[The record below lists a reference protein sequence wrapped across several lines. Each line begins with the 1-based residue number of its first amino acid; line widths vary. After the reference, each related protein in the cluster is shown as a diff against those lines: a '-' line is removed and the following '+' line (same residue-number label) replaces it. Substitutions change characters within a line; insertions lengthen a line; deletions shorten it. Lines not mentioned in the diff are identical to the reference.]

1 MTRMSTN
8 TNLNVRA
15 SLTSR
20 PSWVTGLLVVAS
32 LLLWWL
38 SATPAQDFTYVLRG
52 HANDSASIAKIVHF
66 EQFFYVF
73 VALGCALLFL
83 LRPRHELTLILIGG
97 AIGSVYP
104 LFSAYWTLQYNWQ
117 LELYFR
123 RTQPYH
129 SSWLF
134 WLPLLTTLIIGA
146 SAGGVAG
153 MFRWI
158 SLDPGNTRM
167 VSVARL
173 SLRALLLWLGTLPAA
188 FLIQRALGFRFTT
201 PSDIRILGL
210 GGLLLAWA
218 AGVTWARSKR
228 PPIYLLA
235 VSAIVLGLIVC
246 NVGLPFS
253 FVVAWLLWNLCMLAV
268 AGPQVLDPPAKRW
281 SAIDWGVLVLSA
293 PALILPLLV
302 FAPIVGFLLVLLTAG
317 SVYVVSWAAV
327 ALALLGIASRAP
339 AWTKLTNLFLASASL
354 WFGYRLL
361 EQSRHLF

>member
-1 MTRMSTN
+1 M
-8 TNLNVRA
+8 
-15 SLTSR
+15 TSR
-20 PSWVTGLLVVAS
+20 PRWFTGLLVVAS

-52 HANDSASIAKIVHF
+52 HANDSASIARIVHF
-66 EQFFYVF
+66 EQFFYAF

-104 LFSAYWTLQYNWQ
+104 LYSAYWTLQYNWQ
-117 LELYFR
+117 LEQYYR

-134 WLPLLTTLIIGA
+134 WLPLLTTLIGGA

-158 SLDPGNTRM
+158 SLDIVNTRM
-167 VSVARL
+167 VSAVRL
-173 SLRALLLWLGTLPAA
+173 SLRALLLWLGTFPAT
-188 FLIQRALGFRFTT
+188 FLIQHALSFKFTT
-201 PSDIRILGL
+201 PSDIRILVP

-228 PPIYLLA
+228 PRIYLLA
-235 VSAIVLGLIVC
+235 VSVIVLGLLAC

-268 AGPQVLDPPAKRW
+268 AGPRVLDPPAKRW
-281 SAIDWGVLVLSA
+281 SAIDWGVLTLSA

-302 FAPIVGFLLVLLTAG
+302 FTPAVGFLLALLTAG
-317 SVYVVSWAAV
+317 SVYFVSWAAV
-327 ALALLGIASRAP
+327 ALALLGIASGAP

>member
-1 MTRMSTN
+1 VSKGRN
-8 TNLNVRA
+8 GP
-15 SLTSR
+15 LTSR
-20 PSWVTGLLVVAS
+20 PSLVTGLLAVAS
-32 LLLWWL
+32 LVLWWL
-38 SATPAQDFTYVLRG
+38 SAIPGQDFTAVLRG
-52 HANDSASIAKIVHF
+52 HGSAPIAKIVHF

-83 LRPRHELTLILIGG
+83 MRARHELTLVLIGG

-104 LFSAYWTLQYNWQ
+104 LFAVYWTLQYNWQ
-117 LELYFR
+117 LEQYYR

-129 SSWLF
+129 SSWGFLAS
-134 WLPLLTTLIIGA
+134 LLTTLIVGA

-158 SLDPGNTRM
+158 SLDPDNTRV
-167 VSVARL
+167 VSVVRL
-173 SLRALLLWLGTLPAA
+173 SLRALLLWLGTLPAV
-188 FLIQRALGFRFTT
+188 FLIQQAFGFRFTT
-201 PSDIRILGL
+201 LPDIRILGP
-210 GGLLLAWA
+210 GGLLLAWT

-228 PPIYLLA
+228 PRIYLPA
-235 VSAIVLGLIVC
+235 VSAMVLVLLSS

-268 AGPQVLDPPAKRW
+268 AGPRVLDPPVGRR
-281 SAIDWGVLVLSA
+281 SAVDWGVLVLSA

-302 FAPIVGFLLVLLTAG
+302 FTPVVGPLLVLLTAG

-327 ALALLGIASRAP
+327 VLALLNIASRAP
-339 AWTKLTNLFLASASL
+339 AGTKLTNLFLASGSL

-361 EQSRHLF
+361 EQSRHFF

>member
-1 MTRMSTN
+1 MRNMSRFGITIP
-8 TNLNVRA
+8 R
-15 SLTSR
+15 
-20 PSWVTGLLVVAS
+20 SWVTGVSAVAALV
-32 LLLWWL
+32 LWWV
-38 SATPAQDFTYVLRG
+38 SATSGQDFTYVLRQ
-52 HANDSASIAKIVHF
+52 HANDTASITKIVHF

-73 VALGCALLFL
+73 ITLGCALLFL

-104 LFSAYWTLQYNWQ
+104 LFSAYWTFQYNWQ
-117 LELYFR
+117 LELYYR

-153 MFRWI
+153 MLRWI
-158 SLDPGNTRM
+158 SLDPDTTRM
-167 VSVARL
+167 VGAARL

-188 FLIQRALGFRFTT
+188 SLIQQALGFKFVTL
-201 PSDIRILGL
+201 PDIKILGS

-218 AGVTWARSKR
+218 AGVTWARSKHPR
-228 PPIYLLA
+228 IYLLA
-235 VSAIVLGLIVC
+235 SSAIALGLLAS

-253 FVVAWLLWNLCMLAV
+253 FVVAWLLWNLCMHAV
-268 AGPQVLDPPAKRW
+268 AGPPVLDPSAERR
-281 SAIDWGVLVLSA
+281 SAIDWGVLILSA

-302 FAPIVGFLLVLLTAG
+302 FTPIVGPLLLLLTAA

-327 ALALLGIASRAP
+327 AVALLGIVSRAP
-339 AWTKLTNLFLASASL
+339 SWTKITNLFLATASL

>member
-1 MTRMSTN
+1 M
-8 TNLNVRA
+8 
-15 SLTSR
+15 
-20 PSWVTGLLVVAS
+20 
-32 LLLWWL
+32 
-38 SATPAQDFTYVLRG
+38 
-52 HANDSASIAKIVHF
+52 AKIVHF

-73 VALGCALLFL
+73 IALGCGLLFL
-83 LRPRHELTLILIGG
+83 MRPRHELTLILTGG

-104 LFSAYWTLQYNWQ
+104 LFAVYWTLQYNWQ
-117 LELYFR
+117 LEQYYR

-129 SSWLF
+129 SSWPF
-134 WLPLLTTLIIGA
+134 WLPLLTTLITGA

-158 SLDPGNTRM
+158 SLDPDNTRV
-167 VSVARL
+167 VSAVRL

-188 FLIQRALGFRFTT
+188 FLIQQALGFRFTT
-201 PSDIRILGL
+201 PPDIRILGL

-218 AGVTWARSKR
+218 ATVTWARSKR
-228 PPIYLLA
+228 PRIYLLA
-235 VSAIVLGLIVC
+235 VSAIVLGLLAS

-268 AGPQVLDPPAKRW
+268 AGPRVLDPPAGRR

-293 PALILPLLV
+293 PALILPLFV
-302 FAPIVGFLLVLLTAG
+302 FIPFVGFLLVLLTAG
-317 SVYVVSWAAV
+317 SVHLVSWAAV

-339 AWTKLTNLFLASASL
+339 APTWTKITNLFLASASL